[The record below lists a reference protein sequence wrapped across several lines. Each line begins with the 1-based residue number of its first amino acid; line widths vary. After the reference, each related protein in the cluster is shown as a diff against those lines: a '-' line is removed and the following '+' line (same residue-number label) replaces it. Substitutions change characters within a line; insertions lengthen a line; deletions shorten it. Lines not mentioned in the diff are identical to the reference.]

1 MALGT
6 IVFIFGVITMLFL
19 VEYPSKIGISIKE
32 EGKMLDP
39 SRISIKKFARTQ
51 EDNENIPEI
60 KFSEAFQIF
69 GLLQF
74 AFSFFFIKFAFYGV
88 YYWIPTYLQ

>member
-6 IVFIFGVITMLFL
+6 IIFIFGVITMLFL
-19 VEYPSKIGISIKE
+19 VEYPSSIGISIKE

-39 SRISIKKFARTQ
+39 SMISIKKFARTQ

-60 KFSEAFQIF
+60 KFCEAFQIF
-69 GLLQF
+69 GLL
-74 AFSFFFIKFAFYGV
+74 
-88 YYWIPTYLQ
+88 